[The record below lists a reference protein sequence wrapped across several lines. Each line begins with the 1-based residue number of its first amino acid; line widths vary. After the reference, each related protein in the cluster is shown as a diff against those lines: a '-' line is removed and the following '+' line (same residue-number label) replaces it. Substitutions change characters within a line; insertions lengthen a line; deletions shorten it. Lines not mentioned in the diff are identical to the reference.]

1 MAERTFHQV
10 ISTFK
15 VPRDSLLEISCPEV
29 IVDKPTY
36 VTGSFEGFLTEDT
49 NYATW
54 FLASS
59 ARPIIDD
66 CPVSGG
72 RVLRGIARAQRAL
85 EVRLGSHIKVL

>member
-36 VTGSFEGFLTEDT
+36 VAGSFEGFLTDDT

-54 FLASS
+54 FLASL

-66 CPVSGG
+66 CLTSGG
-72 RVLRGIARAQRAL
+72 RVLGAIARAQRAL
-85 EVRLGSHIKVL
+85 EVRLGSHIEVL

>member
-1 MAERTFHQV
+1 MAKRTFHQV

-29 IVDKPTY
+29 IMDKPTY
-36 VTGSFEGFLTEDT
+36 VTEDT

-72 RVLRGIARAQRAL
+72 RMLRGIARAQRAL
-85 EVRLGSHIKVL
+85 EVHLGSHIEVL